1 MEYQKNPTY
10 ESSYYLYGI
19 SFQYNKYSQNLNFVI
34 SSMETSNNNMIKV
47 LSINQEKEFKE
58 LSSIKVQYPISQI
71 EFSKSYNNI
80 FASASD
86 SLKIYSLSSKII
98 LNKEFE
104 YNAPL
109 TSLSWKN
116 QDSSLIGVSSLDSTV
131 SINDINKEIEVNNLI
146 SNDKECYQI
155 NFVEATSHFYTCGAD
170 GCIRLFDLRN
180 LTEYN
185 KIYNSNQTIMKIEI
199 NQLNNNFLSFITLN
213 SNEINIIDLRNYGM
227 IYKTLYYH
235 KDSVN
240 KSIWVPQSD
249 YCLVSVGDDKNAVYW
264 NIQNLNGNENIM
276 LYNSDFE
283 IENCA
288 FCENNNYI
296 GITGDKKVRILKVN

>member
-1 MEYQKNPTY
+1 
-10 ESSYYLYGI
+10 
-19 SFQYNKYSQNLNFVI
+19 
-34 SSMETSNNNMIKV
+34 
-47 LSINQEKEFKE
+47 
-58 LSSIKVQYPISQI
+58 
-71 EFSKSYNNI
+71 
-80 FASASD
+80 
-86 SLKIYSLSSKII
+86 
-98 LNKEFE
+98 
-104 YNAPL
+104 
-109 TSLSWKN
+109 
-116 QDSSLIGVSSLDSTV
+116 
-131 SINDINKEIEVNNLI
+131 
-146 SNDKECYQI
+146 
-155 NFVEATSHFYTCGAD
+155 
-170 GCIRLFDLRN
+170 
-180 LTEYN
+180 
-185 KIYNSNQTIMKIEI
+185 MKIEI